1 MDSFY
6 SDSEL
11 RSIGFKSVGNNV
23 KISRKA
29 SIYSPQ
35 RISIGD
41 NVRIDDFCILSGN
54 LTIGSHIHISAYVAL
69 YGAMGIVM
77 EDYSGIS
84 AKSIVYSAMDDFS
97 GDYLIGP
104 IHPDEYTNVK
114 GGTVRIGKYVQIGC
128 SSVVFPNLVI
138 GEGAVVGACSL
149 VRSNIEKW
157 SISFGVPAIKHKDRN
172 KGLLLFVDKMK
183 QVNDENLLKMM
194 GGGKYLAVNDL
205 DNYRRVAA

>member
-1 MDSFY
+1 MDTLNHRQWQCCRLK
-6 SDSEL
+6 D
-11 RSIGFKSVGNNV
+11 IGFKSVGKNV
-23 KISRKA
+23 KLSRKA

-41 NVRIDDFCILSGN
+41 NVRIDDFCILSGS

-84 AKSIVYSAMDDFS
+84 AKSVVYSAMDDFS

-104 IHPDEYTNVK
+104 IHPDEYTNVQ
-114 GGTVRIGKYVQIGC
+114 GGAVRIGKFVQIGC
-128 SSVVFPNLVI
+128 NSVVFPNLVI

-149 VRSNIEKW
+149 VRNDIEEW
-157 SISFGVPAIKHKDRN
+157 SISYGIPAIKHKDR
-172 KGLLLFVDKMK
+172 KRGLLFFVDKIK
-183 QVNDENLLKMM
+183 QVDDENLLKMTRS
-194 GGGKYLAVNDL
+194 GGMCDCW
-205 DNYRRVAA
+205 